1 MIRFALSLVLCS
13 VALLLA
19 LRAEP
24 IAQVLGTQVSAL
36 ILVVLTAAPLLLPRL
51 IPVLRSAPL
60 RGSDARRVLHKCIA
74 LSLGCLAVLVYAS
87 LVGHLGFGTFSA
99 FTSLAVLALPLAVLA
114 LPLYVHWADQRLPD
128 AEDGYLR
135 LGQCLSGLRPWRWS
149 EHSLLIRTWCV
160 KVFFIPIMAGG
171 LIEVS
176 TTLVEMSRQ
185 DKPGQLI
192 ELMFYYGLF
201 ADLLVGNIG
210 YFFASKL
217 LGNNIKSVDTTWSG
231 WLVCIICYVPLNGL
245 LHLATAQRDHFIWS
259 DWLTPDHWLYWPWAA
274 VLATTWIVY
283 WLSTTCFG
291 IDFSNMTWRRLVD
304 NGPYRYTKHP
314 AFISKNLYWWMSTV
328 PFFGVASGWDVCR
341 NILGMS
347 ILSFAYYL
355 RAKTEERHLM
365 RFPEYAAYARRVD
378 AHGWFAWRRRTSN

>member
-1 MIRFALSLVLCS
+1 MIKFALSLVLSS
-13 VALLLA
+13 VALLLT
-19 LRAEP
+19 LRIPAVAEVMGTGTS
-24 IAQVLGTQVSAL
+24 AMVLVA
-36 ILVVLTAAPLLLPRL
+36 LTAAPLLLPRL
-51 IPVLRSAPL
+51 LPVMRSPALRPP
-60 RGSDARRVLHKCIA
+60 DARRVLHKCLA
-74 LSLGCLAVLVYAS
+74 LSLGCLTVLVYAS
-87 LVGHLGFGTFSA
+87 LVGRLGFGTFSA
-99 FTSLAVLALPLAVLA
+99 FAELAVMSLPAALVI
-114 LPLYVHWADQRLPD
+114 LPWYVRWADQRLPE
-128 AEDGYLR
+128 AEDSYLR
-135 LGQCLSGLRPWRWS
+135 FGQCLAGQRPWQWAD
-149 EHSLLIRTWCV
+149 HALLIRVWCV

-185 DKPGQLI
+185 PKPGQLI

-210 YFFASKL
+210 YVFASKL
-217 LGNNIKSVDTTWSG
+217 LGNEIKSVDATWSG
-231 WLVCIICYVPLNGL
+231 WLVCVICYVPLNGL
-245 LHLATAQRDHFIWS
+245 LHLATAQRDHLIWS

-274 VLATTWIVY
+274 LLATTWIVY

-347 ILSFAYYL
+347 ILSFVYYL
-355 RAKTEERHLM
+355 RAQTEERHLM
-365 RFPEYAAYARRVD
+365 RFPEYAAYARRID
-378 AHGWFAWRRRTSN
+378 EHGWFSWLRRASK